1 MPLVASAAA
10 SLDLR
15 LCKPKFLGVA
25 VISDMGPLKI
35 YLILEYEI
43 PFVFD
48 ILWSDFVLNMRHI
61 NGLSLSLEIS
71 NLVFCK
77 YASKYLT
84 RQHSN
89 FILEM

>member
-1 MPLVASAAA
+1 MPLLVVADAPP
-10 SLDLR
+10 DLR
-15 LCKPKFLGVA
+15 LRNPKFLDII
-25 VISDMGPLKI
+25 VISDTYPLKI
-35 YLILEYEI
+35 YLIREYEI

-48 ILWSDFVLNMRHI
+48 ILWPDFVLNMRHI

-71 NLVFCK
+71 NLAFCK

-84 RQHSN
+84 GQHSD

>member
-1 MPLVASAAA
+1 MPLVAAAAA

-48 ILWSDFVLNMRHI
+48 IL
-61 NGLSLSLEIS
+61 
-71 NLVFCK
+71 
-77 YASKYLT
+77 
-84 RQHSN
+84 
-89 FILEM
+89 